1 MNTAA
6 FDDACPGQPALD
18 VLTIGESMV
27 LLVADEPGPLCQV
40 SHFSKRLAGAD
51 SNVAIGLARLGFKVG
66 WLSRL
71 GADSFGDHVRSAIG
85 SEGVD
90 ISQVITDRELL
101 TGMML
106 KSRAVGGADPVT
118 EYHRRGSAA
127 SALSSADLKRGYM
140 LAARHYHAT
149 GISPALSPEVHALVQ
164 GTMRDMRAAGRTVS
178 FDPNLR
184 PALWPSEAVMR
195 TRLLELAQ
203 HADWVLP
210 GIDEGRLLTGH
221 TEPHDMAGYFLERGA
236 QAVVV
241 KLGAKGAYYRTVGE
255 QGVVPAAPVA
265 EVVDT
270 VGAGDGFAVGLLSAR
285 LEGRT
290 WRDAVARGN
299 WIAAQAIQ
307 VIGDMEGLPRRDAL
321 PRGL

>member
-6 FDDACPGQPALD
+6 LDDAQTEPSALD

-27 LLVADEPGPLCQV
+27 LLVADEPGPLSLA

-51 SNVAIGLARLGFKVG
+51 SNVAIGLARLGFRVG

-71 GADSFGDHVRSAIG
+71 GADTFGDHVRLAIE

-90 ISQVITDRELL
+90 ISQVITDRERL

-106 KSRAVGGADPVT
+106 KSRAVGGADPVI

-127 SALSSADLKRGYM
+127 SALSPADLDRGYM

-149 GISPALSPEVHALVQ
+149 GISPALSPEAHALVL
-164 GTMRDMRAAGRTVS
+164 GTMRDMRAVGRTVS

-184 PALWPSEAVMR
+184 PALWPNEAVMR
-195 TRLLELAQ
+195 ARLLELAG

-210 GIDEGRLLTGH
+210 GLGEGRLLTGH
-221 TEPHDMAGYFLERGA
+221 TEPRDIAGYFLERGA

-241 KLGAKGAYYRTVGE
+241 KLGSAGAYFRTAHE
-255 QGVVPAAPVA
+255 QGVVPAVPVQD
-265 EVVDT
+265 VVDT

-285 LEGRT
+285 LEGRP

-299 WIAAQAIQ
+299 WIAAQAVQ
-307 VIGDMEGLPRRDAL
+307 VIGDMEGLPRRSAL